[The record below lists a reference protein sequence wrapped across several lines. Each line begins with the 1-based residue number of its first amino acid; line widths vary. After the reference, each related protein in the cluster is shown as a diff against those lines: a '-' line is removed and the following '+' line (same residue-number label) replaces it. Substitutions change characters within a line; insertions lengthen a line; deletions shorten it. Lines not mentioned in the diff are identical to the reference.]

1 MKFCRNCGTALEDGA
16 KFCLNC
22 GTQVEVKEE
31 KKPEPEEIKAPA
43 AYDEDKEPVYA
54 DEEDY
59 EAPAPAPVKRPKPA
73 VSAPSAPSYEDDDKE
88 PVYADEDEDVPVSV
102 SVPKQPKQPKQPSDV
117 PAKLKKLPW
126 KKIGIICAAVLLV
139 AILIPIL
146 VSVLK
151 RANPGIT
158 TVKSTIF
165 ANDYNGSSYVIKSG
179 GKPVEIEG
187 ARSIRVYRDMKQ
199 EHALLRTTDDVSTKL
214 YYFDGKDI
222 QKIAE
227 DDTFGTLL
235 ISQDG
240 STVLYEKLNS
250 EDLTRDIYVWSKGKS
265 EKIASG
271 AYVSALSPDGKTV
284 GYCRENEDGEKT
296 GFIYDGKEKELG
308 KNCVPFA
315 VSNGAKYVY
324 LARISDSGT
333 NAYVQKG
340 LKDGDRI
347 KLTDGG
353 SANRFIFNKDLSQAM
368 YISDSGRTYLAV
380 NGKDPD
386 RVSTK
391 PLEPMIHALVEKYD
405 CSTSAASCYA
415 LGIKNFDGKLYR
427 SNGSRVVYL
436 KNNEVNEVRSDDDSV
451 VWITDD
457 GTDFIWYD
465 RSGIYRS
472 DAAKINPI
480 TASMYNPDT
489 LYNNEK
495 GIYRCLTIDGKTFFV
510 WTNNSELVCVKGGK
524 ETKVENTDE
533 VDSYGIIDGKLLY
546 VKDGALYTSSGKTG
560 ARVKSFKYEVSSMD
574 QLSADMI
581 LIYTRE
587 GAVLVTDDAKNFTVL
602 YAPETDGE

>member
-1 MKFCRNCGTALEDGA
+1 M
-16 KFCLNC
+16 
-22 GTQVEVKEE
+22 
-31 KKPEPEEIKAPA
+31 
-43 AYDEDKEPVYA
+43 
-54 DEEDY
+54 
-59 EAPAPAPVKRPKPA
+59 
-73 VSAPSAPSYEDDDKE
+73 
-88 PVYADEDEDVPVSV
+88 
-102 SVPKQPKQPKQPSDV
+102 
-117 PAKLKKLPW
+117 
-126 KKIGIICAAVLLV
+126 
-139 AILIPIL
+139 
-146 VSVLK
+146 
-151 RANPGIT
+151 
-158 TVKSTIF
+158 
-165 ANDYNGSSYVIKSG
+165 
-179 GKPVEIEG
+179 
-187 ARSIRVYRDMKQ
+187 
-199 EHALLRTTDDVSTKL
+199 RT
-214 YYFDGKDI
+214 G
-222 QKIAE
+222 
-227 DDTFGTLL
+227 
-235 ISQDG
+235 
-240 STVLYEKLNS
+240 
-250 EDLTRDIYVWSKGKS
+250 
-265 EKIASG
+265 
-271 AYVSALSPDGKTV
+271 
-284 GYCRENEDGEKT
+284 
-296 GFIYDGKEKELG
+296 
-308 KNCVPFA
+308 
-315 VSNGAKYVY
+315 
-324 LARISDSGT
+324 DSGT

-368 YISDSGRTYLAV
+368 YISDSGRTYLTV

-436 KNNEVNEVRSDDDSV
+436 KNNEVNEVRSDDDSF

-480 TASMYNPDT
+480 TASMYKPDT

-546 VKDGALYTSSGKTG
+546 VKDGTLYTSSGKTG
-560 ARVKSFKYEVSSMD
+560 TRVKSFKYEVSSMD